1 MKKLEKFRNQKIKQT
16 KQKSE
21 GSLTNRLDQVG
32 QRLSS
37 LKGRGIG
44 SFIQKK
50 MSKQNKG
57 QQQQQTNKPTRRKDA
72 GTVELYIRKPHP

>member
-44 SFIQKK
+44 SFSQKK
-50 MSKQNKG
+50 KCQNKTKANNSNK
-57 QQQQQTNKPTRRKDA
+57 QTNQQEEKMQ
-72 GTVELYIRKPHP
+72 ELWNFI